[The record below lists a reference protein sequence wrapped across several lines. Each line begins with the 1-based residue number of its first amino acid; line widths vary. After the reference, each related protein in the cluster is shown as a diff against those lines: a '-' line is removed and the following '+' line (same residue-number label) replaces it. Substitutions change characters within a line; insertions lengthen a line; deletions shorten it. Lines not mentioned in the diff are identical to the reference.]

1 MATFTFRVIPMGVR
15 RGLWRYSEWQLLVAL
30 FLVGDVKIWTVKM
43 LRVQHVDIGVVDGGN
58 IDIEGVDVDIKG
70 VDGMD
75 VDSGGH

>member
-1 MATFTFRVIPMGVR
+1 
-15 RGLWRYSEWQLLVAL
+15 
-30 FLVGDVKIWTVKM
+30 M

>member
-1 MATFTFRVIPMGVR
+1 
-15 RGLWRYSEWQLLVAL
+15 
-30 FLVGDVKIWTVKM
+30 M

-58 IDIEGVDVDIKG
+58 IDIEGVDVVDIKG